1 MPENAGDCLNGAVTR
16 GGVQGTEDFGLRSPR
31 AARAGSMSVRLSKTH
46 VDKALKDAR
55 DGTPA
60 YDLIDS
66 QQPGLLLRVGPRGA
80 RFAFKA
86 IRFKQTLRLT
96 LGSPPGL
103 TLDEA
108 RSIVAEAQK
117 LVANRTG
124 MPDDKFLEAQFI
136 RLGKV
141 TARPSPPPRDPAL
154 VAERERSIAD
164 LPYWTWETARTEYLA
179 EVRRTLREA
188 TWKDYSA
195 KLGAPE
201 LAVLAGKAV
210 RRVTEEDLAG
220 VVFEVHQSG
229 RETHAVNLAAAL
241 RPMWRWMWKP
251 HIRTRSGIGIE
262 GVGADMSKL
271 AAPPKSSARK
281 VRANGKVAGRYVAT
295 APEIGTVLGVA
306 RAGILDP
313 TVSLA
318 LELLVLTAQRRRP
331 IVDARVEDFVPWTEQ
346 PGWGVWSMG
355 PAHRKTADKR
365 DDQSRHALP
374 LPPALWQR
382 IAPQLRACSE
392 RGLEHLF
399 PQIRAWKLGDALGGH
414 MNEAGLNHRL
424 LDLGVKASPHDIRRG
439 FSTHAQKTLRLP
451 RDSVKMVMDHNE
463 GISSDDVLE
472 GHYTVDDRLDL
483 KQPVMERWLAWCDE
497 QAAAAAAGFAPL
509 PELAAE
515 ISARRRAREK
525 EGKAKSAAKA
535 AAKKAADAAAAAEDD
550 KALAA

>member
-1 MPENAGDCLNGAVTR
+1 MA
-16 GGVQGTEDFGLRSPR
+16 
-31 AARAGSMSVRLSKTH
+31 VRLSATH
-46 VDKALKDAR
+46 VKNALR
-55 DGTPA
+55 DVADGGKT

-80 RFAFKA
+80 RWAFKI
-86 IRFKQTLRLT
+86 IRSKTTYRLT

-108 RSIVAEAQK
+108 REIVAAAQRH
-117 LVANRTG
+117 VANRTAI
-124 MPDDKFLEAQFI
+124 PDDKFLEGEFI

-141 TARPSPPPRDPAL
+141 APRPAPPPRDPVL

-164 LPYWTWETARTEYLA
+164 IPYWTWETARAEYLA
-179 EVRRTLREA
+179 EVKRTLREA

-195 KLGAPE
+195 KLGASE
-201 LAVLAGKAV
+201 LAVLSGRAV

-251 HIRTRSGIGIE
+251 HIRTRSGIGVE

-271 AAPPKSSARK
+271 SAPPKSAARK
-281 VRANGKVAGRYVAT
+281 VRSNGKVAGRYVAT
-295 APEIGTVLGVA
+295 PGEIGTVLGVA

-331 IVDARVEDFVPWTEQ
+331 VVDARVEDFVPWTEV

-374 LPPALWQR
+374 LPPALWLR
-382 IAPQLRACSE
+382 IAPQLKACSE

-399 PQIRAWKLGDALGGH
+399 PQIRAWKLGDTVGGH

-424 LDLGVKASPHDIRRG
+424 LDIGVKASPHDLRRG

-451 RDSVKMVMDHNE
+451 RDAVKLVMDHNE
-463 GISSDDVLE
+463 GIEASDVLE

-483 KQPVMERWLAWCDE
+483 KQPVMDRWLSWCDE
-497 QAAAAAAGFAPL
+497 QAAAAAAGFPPL

-535 AAKKAADAAAAAEDD
+535 AAKKAADAAAAAAAEDD

>member
-1 MPENAGDCLNGAVTR
+1 
-16 GGVQGTEDFGLRSPR
+16 
-31 AARAGSMSVRLSKTH
+31 MSVRLSKTH
-46 VDKALKDAR
+46 VDKALQDVAN
-55 DGTPA
+55 GAPA

-86 IRFKQTLRLT
+86 IRFKQTIRLT

-124 MPDDKFLEAQFI
+124 MPNDAFLEREFI

-141 TARPSPPPRDPAL
+141 TARPAPPPRDPAL

-164 LPYWTWETARTEYLA
+164 LPFWSWETARAEYLA
-179 EVRRTLREA
+179 EVKRTLREA
-188 TWKDYSA
+188 TWRDYSA

-201 LAVLAGKAV
+201 LAVLAGKPV
-210 RRVTEEDLAG
+210 RRVSLEDLAG
-220 VVFEVHQSG
+220 VVYDVHRSG
-229 RETHAVNLAAAL
+229 RETHAVNLASAL
-241 RPMWRWMWKP
+241 RPMWRWMWQP

-262 GVGADMSKL
+262 GVGADMAKL
-271 AAPPKSSARK
+271 AAPPKSAARK
-281 VRANGKVAGRYVAT
+281 VRSNGKIAGRYVAT
-295 APEIGTVLGVA
+295 AGEIGTVLGVA
-306 RAGILDP
+306 RSGILDP

-331 IVDARVEDFVPWTEQ
+331 VVDARVEDFVPWMEE

-382 IAPQLRACSE
+382 IAPQLRACTE
-392 RGLEHLF
+392 AGREHLF
-399 PQIRAWKLGDALGGH
+399 PQIRAWKLGDAVSGH
-414 MNEAGLNHRL
+414 MNEAALNHRL
-424 LDLGVKASPHDIRRG
+424 LDIGVKASPHDLRRG

-451 RDSVKMVMDHNE
+451 RDSVKLVMDHNE
-463 GISSDDVLE
+463 GIAADDVLE

-483 KQPVMERWLAWCDE
+483 KAPVMERWLAWCDE
-497 QAAAAAAGFAPL
+497 QAAAAAAGFPPL

-535 AAKKAADAAAAAEDD
+535 AAKKAADEDAATAEDD